1 MISVMKILTAQ
12 TLWVL
17 RLSTRYWTN
26 QRRALGSRDQPPPI
40 TAHLGQHPHLARPLR
55 LVQHDGVQPR
65 DDPFNLRANVEHRRK
80 KTLWSAGHH
89 PSPFPL
95 PSSCRGGEERR
106 TAQPGGRGR
115 MAPTGSTP
123 GMGTLCRYPVD
134 SNHRYLDIQ

>member
-26 QRRALGSRDQPPPI
+26 QRRGLGSRDQPPPI

-65 DDPFNLRANVEHRRK
+65 DDPFHLRSNVEHRRK
-80 KTLWSAGHH
+80 KTLSSPSISHL
-89 PSPFPL
+89 SPFPTL
-95 PSSCRGGEERR
+95 AEEVRSIEQPSLEEEDEWHPLVVRL
-106 TAQPGGRGR
+106 GWEH
-115 MAPTGSTP
+115 
-123 GMGTLCRYPVD
+123 CRYPVD
-134 SNHRYLDIQ
+134 IS